1 MELRKH
7 PKMRWQGLPNW
18 PPQWTGPHGPDNPL
32 PQGEVGI
39 LTRVETAV
47 ENAIAPHCVLIIHY
61 NGQDYV
67 GSLSFDDEEFLRTVC
82 GSQGP
87 HWQFNLCNRQ
97 PGYFL
102 RISTHAS

>member
-7 PKMRWQGLPNW
+7 PKIRWQGVPNW

-32 PQGEVGI
+32 PRGEVGI

-47 ENAIAPHCVLIIHY
+47 DNTIAPHCVLIMHH
-61 NGQDYV
+61 NEQDYV

-82 GSQGP
+82 EVLKGQTGVSISAIGS
-87 HWQFNLCNRQ
+87 LV
-97 PGYFL
+97 
-102 RISTHAS
+102 IS

>member
-7 PKMRWQGLPNW
+7 PQMRWQGRPNW

-47 ENAIAPHCVLIIHY
+47 ENAVASHCVLVIHY
-61 NGQDYV
+61 NGWRWLVRLGDLRHRF
-67 GSLSFDDEEFLRTVC
+67 SSKFFLLKAI
-82 GSQGP
+82 
-87 HWQFNLCNRQ
+87 F
-97 PGYFL
+97 
-102 RISTHAS
+102 AS

>member
-67 GSLSFDDEEFLRTVC
+67 ESLSFDDEEFLKTICSILNDHIGGLISAIGSVDIAEVRT
-82 GSQGP
+82 
-87 HWQFNLCNRQ
+87 
-97 PGYFL
+97 
-102 RISTHAS
+102 